1 LSRSSAISAALQHE
15 RQEVLVPAGI
25 AANPG
30 EAFGQVLAA
39 EKLLHDPA
47 DDRTVEAV
55 LLLVPLCV
63 DCLEFGEVI
72 LHALIEG

>member
-1 LSRSSAISAALQHE
+1 MPAGVAPDPGKAFGE
-15 RQEVLVPAGI
+15 VPA
-25 AANPG
+25 P
-30 EAFGQVLAA
+30 EELR
-39 EKLLHDPA
+39 HDPA

>member
-1 LSRSSAISAALQHE
+1 M
-15 RQEVLVPAGI
+15 PTCI
-25 AANPG
+25 ATDPG
-30 EAFGQVLAA
+30 EAFGQVPAA